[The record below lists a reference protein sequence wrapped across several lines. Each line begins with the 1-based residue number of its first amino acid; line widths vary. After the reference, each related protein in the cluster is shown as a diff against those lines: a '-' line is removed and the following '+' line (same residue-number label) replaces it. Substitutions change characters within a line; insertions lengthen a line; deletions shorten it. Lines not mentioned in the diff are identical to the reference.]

1 MDPLFARVLK
11 KDKLEIAQASVFWS
25 ASVHPI
31 EGIGMSNMAGSSK
44 TLEEVSALEPLR
56 AKSGRSIGLG
66 VVYRG

>member
-1 MDPLFARVLK
+1 M
-11 KDKLEIAQASVFWS
+11 
-25 ASVHPI
+25 HPI